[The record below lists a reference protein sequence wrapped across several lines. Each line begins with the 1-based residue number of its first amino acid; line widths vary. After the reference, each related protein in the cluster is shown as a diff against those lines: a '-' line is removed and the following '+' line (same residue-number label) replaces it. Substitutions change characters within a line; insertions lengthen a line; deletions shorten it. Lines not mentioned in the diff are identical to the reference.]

1 MIQWLRRHASSVG
14 DPGSVFGWET
24 KIPPAIWRSQKK
36 NKAAP
41 PVALNK
47 VVLGLCFGKHPS
59 KKENTQIYL
68 ELQFLK

>member
-1 MIQWLRRHASSVG
+1 MAQS
-14 DPGSVFGWET
+14 
-24 KIPPAIWRSQKK
+24 KK